1 MSLLGIDV
9 GTSGCKAAVFDP
21 DGACRSLVTREY
33 SAVSPRPGW
42 FELDSRAVTELVFE
56 TIAEAVSQAAADPVT
71 ALCVSSLGEAMTP
84 VDANRQILGNSI
96 LMTDQR
102 GGDLVNSVLAGMDRE
117 TFYRINRNFPGSSYS
132 LPKMLWLKK
141 HQPEL
146 YARTDRFLLWSD
158 WIAYALGGEAVTS
171 YSLASRTLLFDVQA
185 GTWSSELLKLSG
197 IDAQKL
203 ASPRPSGTVIGEV
216 SPAMAKRLGLPRG
229 VRIVVGGHDQCC
241 NALGAGIGSAGRAV
255 CGIGSFECLTP
266 VYDRIP
272 PAEPMMK
279 HGLNVEHHIL
289 PGLYVSFI
297 YNQGGLLVKW
307 FRNTFAAEAATEG
320 LYARLDAEMPVDPTR
335 LMVLPY
341 FDVTGPPE
349 FVGDASGVIAGL
361 KMGTTRGEILKA
373 ILEGETFYFAA
384 GMEALREL
392 GISTTEFVATGGGA
406 RSDRWLQIKADIFGM
421 PFVRLRFTEGSLLG
435 AAILAGVSTGVFSG
449 VKDGVQRFVARE
461 RVFEPDP
468 GRHAIYLEQIEKYRS
483 LFPLLRGYLKTL

>member
-21 DGACRSLVTREY
+21 DGVCRALVCREY
-33 SAVSPRPGW
+33 SAISPRPGW
-42 FELDSRAVTELVFE
+42 FEIDSRAVTELVFE
-56 TIAEAVSQAAADPVT
+56 TIAEVVSRTAGDSVT
-71 ALCVSSLGEAMTP
+71 ALSVSSLGEAMTP
-84 VDANRQILGNSI
+84 VDANRRILGNSI

-102 GGDLVNSVLAGMDRE
+102 GGDLVDSVLAGMDRE
-117 TFYRINRNFPGSSYS
+117 SFYRINRNFPGSSYS
-132 LPKMLWLKK
+132 LPKLLWLKQ

-158 WIAYALGGEAVTS
+158 WIAYALGGEAATS

-185 GTWSSELLKLSG
+185 GAWSPELLRLSG
-197 IDAQKL
+197 IDARKL

-216 SPAMAKRLGLPRG
+216 SAAMAKRLGLPRG

-272 PAEPMMK
+272 PAEPMLK

-307 FRNTFAAEAATEG
+307 FRNTFAAESPIEG

-392 GISTTEFVATGGGA
+392 GINTTEFVATGGGA
-406 RSDRWLQIKADIFGM
+406 RSDRWLQIKADIFGV
-421 PFVRLRFTEGSLLG
+421 PFVRPRFTEGSLLG
-435 AAILAGVSTGVFSG
+435 AALLAGVSTGVFAG
-449 VKDGVQRFVARE
+449 VEEGVQRFVSRE
-461 RVFEPDP
+461 RVFEPDS
-468 GRHAIYLEQIEKYRS
+468 GRHAIYREQTEKYRA
-483 LFPLLRGYLKTL
+483 LFPLMRGYLKTL

>member
-21 DGACRSLVTREY
+21 DGVCRALVYREY
-33 SAVSPRPGW
+33 SPISPRPGW

-56 TIAEAVSQAAADPVT
+56 TIAEAVSRAATDPVT
-71 ALCVSSLGEAMTP
+71 ALSISSLGEAMTP
-84 VDANRQILGNSI
+84 VDADRQILGNSI

-102 GGDLVNSVLAGMDRE
+102 GGDLVESVLAGMDRE

-132 LPKMLWLKK
+132 LPKLLWMKQ

-158 WIAYALGGEAVTS
+158 WIAFALGGEAVTS
-171 YSLASRTLLFDVQA
+171 YSLANRTLLFDVQA
-185 GTWSSELLKLSG
+185 GTWSPELLRLSG
-197 IDAQKL
+197 IDAGKL
-203 ASPRPSGTVIGEV
+203 APPRPSGTVIGEV
-216 SPAMAKRLGLPRG
+216 SAAMSKRLGLPRG

-307 FRNTFAAEAATEG
+307 FRNTFAAEAETEG

-373 ILEGETFYFAA
+373 ILEGETFYFSA
-384 GMEALREL
+384 GLEALRDL

-406 RSDRWLQIKADIFGM
+406 RSDRWLQIKADIFGV
-421 PFVRLRFTEGSLLG
+421 PFVRPRFTEGSLLG

-449 VKDGVQRFVARE
+449 VDEGVQRFVSRE
-461 RVFEPDP
+461 RVFEPDS
-468 GRHAIYLEQIEKYRS
+468 GRHAIYRERHEQYRA
-483 LFPLLRGYLKTL
+483 LFPLMRGYLKAL

>member
-21 DGACRSLVTREY
+21 DGRCLSLACREY
-33 SAVSPRPGW
+33 SPVSPRPGW
-42 FELDSRAVTELVFE
+42 FELDSRVVTALVFE
-56 TIAEAVSQAAADPVT
+56 AIAEAVSRAADDPVT

-84 VDANRQILGNSI
+84 VDAGRRILGNSI
-96 LMTDQR
+96 LMADQR
-102 GGDLVNSVLAGMDRE
+102 GGDLVESVLEVLGSEA
-117 TFYRINRNFPGSSYS
+117 FYRINRNFPGSSYS
-132 LPKMLWLKK
+132 LPKLLWLK
-141 HQPEL
+141 QNQREL
-146 YARTDRFLLWSD
+146 YDRTDRFLMWSD

-171 YSLASRTLLFDVQA
+171 YSLASRTLLFDLQT
-185 GTWSSELLKLSG
+185 GTWSPELLRLSG
-197 IDAQKL
+197 IDAGKL
-203 ASPRPSGTVIGEV
+203 AMPCPSGTVIGEV
-216 SPAMAKRLGLPRG
+216 SPAMAKQLNLPAG

-266 VYDRIP
+266 VYDHVP
-272 PAEPMMK
+272 PAEPMMR

-297 YNQGGLLVKW
+297 YNQAGLLVKW
-307 FRNTFAAEAATEG
+307 FRNTFAQEAALDG
-320 LYARLDAEMPVDPTR
+320 AYARLDAEMPVEPTR

-384 GMEALREL
+384 GLDALRDL

-406 RSDRWLQIKADIFGM
+406 RSDKWLQIKADIFGV
-421 PFVRLRFTEGSLLG
+421 PFVRPRFTEGSLLG
-435 AAILAGVSTGVFSG
+435 AAILAGVATGVFREVEEG
-449 VKDGVQRFVARE
+449 VRRFVSRE
-461 RVFEPDP
+461 RIFDPDP
-468 GRHAIYLEQIEKYRS
+468 VRHAFYQERYQKYRT
-483 LFPLLRGYLKTL
+483 LFPLMRDYLKHL